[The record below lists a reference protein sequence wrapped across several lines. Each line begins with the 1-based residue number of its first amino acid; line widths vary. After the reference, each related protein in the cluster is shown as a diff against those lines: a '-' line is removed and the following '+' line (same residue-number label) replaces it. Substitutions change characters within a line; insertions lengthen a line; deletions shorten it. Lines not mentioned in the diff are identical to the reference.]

1 MHTQQHTSPHAAP
14 LLAVALTPRQ
24 AAVLLLRAGR
34 GVARRPCAGL
44 EAAGA
49 ALVAAAFD
57 PLRAYRAYGLTE
69 GAPPRARHDPRA
81 RTHASLG
88 RAGDQN
94 TLALNPQ
101 TPTPNHY

>member
-24 AAVLLLRAGR
+24 AAVVLLRAGR

-57 PLRAYRAYGLTE
+57 PLRSYRAYGLTE
-69 GAPPRARHDPRA
+69 GAPHARHDPPHARA
-81 RTHASLG
+81 T
-88 RAGDQN
+88 RA
-94 TLALNPQ
+94 LAVRATKIPC
-101 TPTPNHY
+101 P